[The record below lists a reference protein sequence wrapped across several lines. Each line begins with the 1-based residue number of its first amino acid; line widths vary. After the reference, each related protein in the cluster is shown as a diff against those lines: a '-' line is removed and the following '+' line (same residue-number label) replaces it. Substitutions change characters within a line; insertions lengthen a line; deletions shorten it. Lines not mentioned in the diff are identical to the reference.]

1 VAKYARPR
9 ALKRR
14 TIWYGWA
21 PGRVARGLWPGRNLL
36 RRGSDRAETA
46 LAAGLLAVFGVAAPL
61 VATGLDGRFAGP
73 LLSVAGVQLLAGVL
87 LGVWFGARR
96 LLDRRRLRGWEA
108 EWAVFGPRWTRKRG
122 GPAGDERAR
131 P

>member
-1 VAKYARPR
+1 MARYAGPR
-9 ALKRR
+9 APKRR
-14 TIWYGWA
+14 TVWYRLA
-21 PGRVARGLWPGRNLL
+21 PCRVARGLWPGRNLL
-36 RRGSDRAETA
+36 RRGTDRAETA
-46 LAAGLLAVFGVAAPL
+46 LALCLLAVFGAAGPL
-61 VATGLDGRFAGP
+61 VALELDGRFAGP
-73 LLSVAGVQLLAGVL
+73 LLSVFGVQLLAGAL
-87 LGVWFGARR
+87 LGVWFAARR